1 MELLTVKE
9 VAQILRISR
18 QAVHKKIK
26 KGQLKTIKIGERYRI
41 DKEWLEEYLKN
52 GGDVKSNETINK
64 EDTGI

>member
-26 KGQLKTIKIGERYRI
+26 KGQLKTIKVGERYRI
-41 DKEWLEEYLKN
+41 NKKWFKNYLES
-52 GGDVKSNETINK
+52 GGDSE
-64 EDTGI
+64 

>member
-26 KGQLKTIKIGERYRI
+26 KGQLKTIRVGERYRI
-41 DKEWLEEYLKN
+41 DKEWLEEYLKR
-52 GGDVKSNETINK
+52 GGDSK
-64 EDTGI
+64 